1 MALASLVE
9 GFRFVTALS
18 DQLCPSG
25 SVQCNSMT
33 SRAYS
38 DEQRANELPSAP
50 LLKGREISST
60 CKC

>member
-18 DQLCPSG
+18 NQLCPG

-38 DEQRANELPSAP
+38 DEQRANELSSAP
-50 LLKGREISST
+50 LLKGREISLT

>member
-9 GFRFVTALS
+9 GFHFVSALS
-18 DQLCPSG
+18 NQFCPSG

-33 SRAYS
+33 PRAYS
-38 DEQRANELPSAP
+38 DEQRENEFPSAP